1 MTQAEQIAYIRII
14 LGDLSTATLPDAVI
28 TLFLNRWYVEFNYPA
43 DPTKEWYVIYNT
55 CCDCLRWLIA
65 KTNATSGSSATMR
78 REKRGQEEIEVRFA
92 DGTTLSQGYQD
103 LLDYIEANP
112 DYIDPSLKRTVNALV
127 IGGVSQEEYS
137 RVKSDPDSLY
147 DTLGINWATKSAY
160 TEGTDL
166 HEIYPQPYIVDN
178 INNEDLQ

>member
-14 LGDLSTATLPDAVI
+14 LGDISASTLPDATI
-28 TLFLNRWYVEFNYPA
+28 TLFLNRWSTAFNYPDDA
-43 DPTKEWYVIYNT
+43 TKEWYVIYNT

-65 KTNATSGSSATMR
+65 KTNATAGSSATKR
-78 REKRGQEEIEVRFA
+78 REKRGQEEIEITFSEGA
-92 DGTTLSQGYQD
+92 TLSQGYQD

-112 DYIDPSLKRTVNALV
+112 DYIDPSLKRNVSALV

-160 TEGTDL
+160 ADGNSKEV
-166 HEIYPQPYIVDN
+166 YPQPYIVDGVS
-178 INNEDLQ
+178 EEFQ

>member
-14 LGDLSTATLPDAVI
+14 LGDISASTLPDATI
-28 TLFLNRWYVEFNYPA
+28 TLFLNRWCTAFNYPD

-65 KTNATSGSSATMR
+65 KTNATAGSSATKR
-78 REKRGQEEIEVRFA
+78 REKRGQEEIEVTFSE
-92 DGTTLSQGYQD
+92 GSTLSQGYQD
-103 LLDYIEANP
+103 LLDYIEATP
-112 DYIDPSLKRTVNALV
+112 DYINPSLKRNVNALV

-160 TEGTDL
+160 AKGTAQ
-166 HEIYPQPYIVDN
+166 EVYPQPYIVDGVS
-178 INNEDLQ
+178 EEFQ

>member
-14 LGDLSTATLPDAVI
+14 LGDLSTATLPDATI
-28 TLFLNRWYVEFNYPA
+28 TLFLNRWCTAFNYPD

-65 KTNATSGSSATMR
+65 KTNATAGSSATMR
-78 REKRGQEEIEVRFA
+78 REKRGQEEVVVRFS

-112 DYIDPSLKRTVNALV
+112 DYIDPSLKRNVSALV
-127 IGGVSQEEYS
+127 IGGVSQEEYI

-160 TEGTDL
+160 ASGTAQ
-166 HEIYPQPYIVDN
+166 EVYPQPYIVDGVS
-178 INNEDLQ
+178 EEFQ

>member
-65 KTNATSGSSATMR
+65 KTNATAGSSATMR
-78 REKRGQEEIEVRFA
+78 REKRGQEEVEVRFS

-112 DYIDPSLKRTVNALV
+112 DYIDPSLKRNVDALV
-127 IGGVSQEEYS
+127 IGGVSQEEYN
-137 RVKSDPDSLY
+137 RVKSD
-147 DTLGINWATKSAY
+147 
-160 TEGTDL
+160 TDNL
-166 HEIYPQPYIVDN
+166 
-178 INNEDLQ
+178 

>member
-14 LGDLSTATLPDAVI
+14 LGDLSTATLPDATI
-28 TLFLNRWYVEFNYPA
+28 TLFLNRWYTAFNYPA
-43 DPTKEWYVIYNT
+43 DTTKEWYVIYNT

-65 KTNATSGSSATMR
+65 KTNATAGSSATMR
-78 REKRGQEEIEVRFA
+78 REKRGQEEVEVRFA

-103 LLDYIEANP
+103 LLDYIESNP
-112 DYIDPSLKRTVNALV
+112 DYIDPSLKRNVNALV

-160 TEGTDL
+160 ANGTAQ
-166 HEIYPQPYIVDN
+166 EVYPQPYIVDGVS
-178 INNEDLQ
+178 EEFQ

>member
-14 LGDLSTATLPDAVI
+14 LGDLSTATLPDATI
-28 TLFLNRWYVEFNYPA
+28 ALFLNRWYVEFNYPA

-65 KTNATSGSSATMR
+65 KTNATAGSSATKR
-78 REKRGQEEIEVRFA
+78 REKRGQEEIEVTFA
-92 DGTTLSQGYQD
+92 EGSTLSQGYQD
-103 LLDYIEANP
+103 LLEYIEANP
-112 DYIDPSLKRTVNALV
+112 DYINPSLKRNVNALV

-160 TEGTDL
+160 VNGTTQ
-166 HEIYPQPYIVDN
+166 EVYPQPYIIDGVS
-178 INNEDLQ
+178 EEFQ

>member
-14 LGDLSTATLPDAVI
+14 LGDLSTATLPDATI
-28 TLFLNRWYVEFNYPA
+28 TLFLNRWCTAFNYP
-43 DPTKEWYVIYNT
+43 DDQTKEWYVIYNT

-65 KTNATSGSSATMR
+65 KTNATAGSSATKR
-78 REKRGQEEIEVRFA
+78 REKRGQEEIEVTFA
-92 DGTTLSQGYQD
+92 EGSTLSQGYQY

-112 DYIDPSLKRTVNALV
+112 GYIDPSLKRNVSALV

-160 TEGTDL
+160 AKGTDQ
-166 HEIYPQPYIVDN
+166 EVCPQPYIVDGVS
-178 INNEDLQ
+178 EEFQ